1 MKKFLFA
8 FGLIFISALSYAQP
22 KIGLTFAPGVSLNRV
37 KYKSADTDID
47 VSKFESAF
55 RFKFG
60 LEADFML
67 TETYAFSTGIF
78 YAPKRLGLTHTVG
91 SITTTEEYRIQYVQ
105 IPITMKLYTSEI
117 QPDIKAFFHLGF
129 LFEIKAFDEPYNE
142 SYTLVDEFEFFDVA
156 FQFGMGIEYG
166 AGVNSILYAGL
177 YYDRGLVNVVK
188 RSTTPEDIV
197 AKIDMLNLRLG
208 IKF

>member
-1 MKKFLFA
+1 MKKILFA
-8 FGLIFISALSYAQP
+8 FACLFIGHLSYAQP

-37 KYKSADTDID
+37 KDKSGSSTID
-47 VSKFESAF
+47 VSKYESAF

-78 YAPKRLGLTHTVG
+78 YAPKRLG
-91 SITTTEEYRIQYVQ
+91 ITYVDGTTTRTEEYRIQYVQ

-129 LFEIKAFDEPYNE
+129 LFEIKAFDEPYDE
-142 SYTLVDEFEFFDVA
+142 SYDLVDEFEFFDVA

-166 AGVNSILYAGL
+166 AGVNSILYAGI
-177 YYDRGLVNVVK
+177 YYDRGLVNVIK
-188 RSTTPEDIV
+188 RSNTTDDIV
-197 AKIDMLNLRLG
+197 AKIDMVNLRLG